1 MQEKLVSRAKELLS
15 DGTVVRVLGWR
26 KGDTDFSA
34 EPFRVY
40 LRRILRRKP

>member
-26 KGDTDFSA
+26 KGDTTDSA
-34 EPFRVY
+34 AQ
-40 LRRILRRKP
+40 ILANT